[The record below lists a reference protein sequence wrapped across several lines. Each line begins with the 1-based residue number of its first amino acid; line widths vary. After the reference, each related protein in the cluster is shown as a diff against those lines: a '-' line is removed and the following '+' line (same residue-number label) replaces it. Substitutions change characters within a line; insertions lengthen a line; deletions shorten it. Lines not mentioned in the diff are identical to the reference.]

1 MEVVCNDGLKYD
13 KAKEVKEFD
22 DTKAGVKGLVDSGEN
37 LPKSSDN
44 DDICLQV
51 PLIDLEGFE
60 DCRRMENVNKIRE
73 ASETWGFFQLI
84 NHGVPV
90 SVMDEMLEGVRR
102 FHEQPKE
109 VKMEMYSR
117 DCQKLVRFFSNG
129 DLLVTKGAADWRDA
143 IAFDFR
149 DGQLD
154 PETFPKICRKAVSEY
169 MKYIIKLKTILS
181 ALLSEALGLS
191 SDYLASME
199 CMETESLVCQFYPPC
214 SEPELTFGASKHSD
228 PSFLTVLL
236 QDHIGGLQVLHRNY
250 WADVPFVQGALLITN
265 HRFRSVEHRV
275 LVGRVGPRV
284 SVACFFYPSTM
295 NKVKPYEPI
304 KEFLFDDP
312 PIYRATSVAEYMAY
326 FRSKGL
332 DGNPTLAHF

>member
-37 LPKSSDN
+37 LPKSSDI

-199 CMETESLVCQFYPPC
+199 CMETESL
-214 SEPELTFGASKHSD
+214 LTFGASKHSD

-250 WADVPFVQGALLITN
+250 WADVPFVQGALVINIGDFIQLITN

-284 SVACFFYPSTM
+284 SVACF
-295 NKVKPYEPI
+295 
-304 KEFLFDDP
+304 
-312 PIYRATSVAEYMAY
+312 
-326 FRSKGL
+326 
-332 DGNPTLAHF
+332 